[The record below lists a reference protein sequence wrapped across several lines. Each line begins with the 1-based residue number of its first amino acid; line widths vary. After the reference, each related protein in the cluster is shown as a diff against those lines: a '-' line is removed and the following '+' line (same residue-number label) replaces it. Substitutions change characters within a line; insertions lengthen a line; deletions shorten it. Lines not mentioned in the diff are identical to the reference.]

1 MLSMKEAYGFVAQH
15 IKELYESAYDIRLE
29 EIDHPT
35 PMIDRE
41 IEVTVSFLLPA
52 SPSSSGIGS
61 LLAVSAAQNRIF
73 KKVVINAESGEFI
86 SLKMLKS

>member
-15 IKELYESAYDIRLE
+15 IKDLYESAYDIRLE

-35 PMIDRE
+35 PMIDSE

-52 SPSSSGIGS
+52 TASASGIGS

>member
-15 IKELYESAYDIRLE
+15 IKDLYESAHDIRLE

-35 PMIDRE
+35 SKIDRE
-41 IEVTVSFLLPA
+41 IVVTVSFLLPA
-52 SPSSSGIGS
+52 SASTSGIGS

-73 KKVVINAESGEFI
+73 KKVVINAETGDFI

>member
-15 IKELYESAYDIRLE
+15 IKDLSESAYDIRLE

-52 SPSSSGIGS
+52 SATTTALGS
-61 LLAVSAAQNRIF
+61 LMAASAAQNRIF
-73 KKVVINAESGEFI
+73 KKVVINAESGDFI